1 MIILERTTS
10 DSNSFNVLTKKLD
23 NELTLIYG
31 SSQKE
36 FDQYN
41 IMSNIETVVI
51 AHVNNHPVGCGCFK
65 MIDRNTVE
73 LKRMFVDEQFRGKGI
88 GAAILNEL
96 EQWAK
101 EIKYSSIILE
111 TGSVQ
116 TDAIQLYKKH
126 GYQIIPNFD
135 PYTGN
140 ELSVCFKKELE

>member
-1 MIILERTTS
+1 MIHLERTTS

-51 AHVNNHPVGCGCFK
+51 AHVNNHPVGCGYFK
-65 MIDRNTVE
+65 MIDSNTVE
-73 LKRMFVDEQFRGKGI
+73 LKRMFVDEQYRGKGI
-88 GAAILNEL
+88 GAVILNEL

-101 EIKYSSIILE
+101 EIKYSSIIL
-111 TGSVQ
+111 
-116 TDAIQLYKKH
+116 
-126 GYQIIPNFD
+126 
-135 PYTGN
+135 
-140 ELSVCFKKELE
+140 